1 MSQKT
6 KMWTIGL
13 EDLRL
18 LKNYE
23 LIQDAFQNDAVN
35 KFDWRFLTFTTTA
48 AVTNLLVP
56 HGINCIP
63 TDILSTRSE
72 GGITFN
78 YSRFTDK
85 FLDVTTTGAATF
97 RGLVGRHRENTE

>member
-6 KMWTIGL
+6 KMWTLGL
-13 EDLRL
+13 DDLRQ

-23 LIQDAFQNDAVN
+23 LIQDAFQSEAVT
-35 KFDWRFLTFTTTA
+35 KFDWRFVEFTTTA
-48 AVTNLLVP
+48 AVTDLLVP
-56 HGINCIP
+56 HGINCVP

-78 YSRFTDK
+78 YSKFTDK
-85 FLDVTTTGAATF
+85 FICVTTTGAATF
-97 RGLVGRHRENTE
+97 RGLVGRYRENTE